1 VNYPVF
7 NTELNLPAY
16 TTEFWWEV
24 DQWCNDN
31 IGPWNVSWY
40 KLGIDPAAE
49 IVADVKARSTYLF
62 KNEHDRLLFI
72 LRWS

>member
-1 VNYPVF
+1 MTYPVF
-7 NTELNLPAY
+7 NEQLKLPAH
-16 TTEFWWEV
+16 TTEHWTEV

-31 IGPWNVSWY
+31 IGAWNESWY

-49 IVADVKARSTYLF
+49 IFADIKTRSTYLF

>member
-1 VNYPVF
+1 MTYPVF

-16 TTEFWWEV
+16 TSHNWTEV
-24 DQWCNDN
+24 QQWCNDN
-31 IGPWNVSWY
+31 IGPWNESWY
-40 KLGIDPAAE
+40 KLGMDPAVG
-49 IVADVKARSTYLF
+49 IFSDVKYRDTYLF

>member
-1 VNYPVF
+1 VSYPKF
-7 NTELNLPAY
+7 NERLKFPAY
-16 TTEFWWEV
+16 TTHEWWEV

-31 IGPWNVSWY
+31 VGAWNESWY
-40 KLGIDPAAE
+40 KLGIDPAVE
-49 IVADVKARSTYLF
+49 IFVDIETRSTYLF